1 MIWIETSDKCI
12 WMKPSDKVAIKR
24 WLNTIQMKT
33 IQQNNAFKEKT
44 NRKKSK
50 VEKTLANQSQK
61 LDYIFILVQ
70 THCP

>member
-1 MIWIETSDKCI
+1 
-12 WMKPSDKVAIKR
+12 MKPSDKVAIKR